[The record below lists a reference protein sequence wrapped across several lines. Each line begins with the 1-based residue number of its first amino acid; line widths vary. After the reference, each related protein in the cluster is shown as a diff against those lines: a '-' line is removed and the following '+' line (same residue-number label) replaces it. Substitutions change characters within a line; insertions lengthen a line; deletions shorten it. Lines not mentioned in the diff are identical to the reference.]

1 MSSDKFKPRVAWQ
14 GVIGSTMGSKLWELW
29 IQETLYNISSTYSR
43 WMYSKCT
50 ESIIMTVESPK
61 WIWKIPFMSRIFV
74 HSYNLQP
81 YNVEIPSSPIRFS
94 SLRNA
99 SLLNHLQ
106 LVHEV
111 WMSIMEARIQWPIE
125 CPANWWSSPR
135 FVSEGPGIE
144 DPRTFWLTTSKVW
157 LKKLERFSFTGPS
170 LTFHLSNVLFVTS
183 PMRNP
188 MQHHTPPLDHSS
200 KGELTVC
207 GDATQQSNSRKD
219 VLPEAHNTR
228 ATFPER

>member
-1 MSSDKFKPRVAWQ
+1 
-14 GVIGSTMGSKLWELW
+14 
-29 IQETLYNISSTYSR
+29 
-43 WMYSKCT
+43 MYSNCT
-50 ESIIMTVESPK
+50 ESIRTVESPK
-61 WIWKIPFMSRIFV
+61 SIWKIPFMSRIFV

-81 YNVEIPSSPIRFS
+81 YNAEITSSSIRFP

-99 SLLNHLQ
+99 TLLNHLQ

-111 WMSIMEARIQWPIE
+111 WMSIMEPRIQWPIE
-125 CPANWWSSPR
+125 CPANWWRSSR
-135 FVSEGPGIE
+135 FVYRRGIE
-144 DPRTFWLTTSKVW
+144 DLRIFWLTTSKVW

-170 LTFHLSNVLFVTS
+170 NSHLSNALFVTS
-183 PMRNP
+183 PVRNP

-219 VLPEAHNTR
+219 VLPEAHNAR